1 MRTDGVRF
9 LIANQVAWAP
19 GLETP
24 QQWLAWAQSP
34 HAIAATGEPAVRAMA
49 PLLRR
54 RAGQL
59 GKMALE
65 VAYAC
70 LGAARNVPIVF
81 CSRHGEVVRAI
92 DLLTSLARGEA
103 LSPTAFGM
111 AVHNASAALFSIAR
125 TDQANQLA
133 LAAGAASV
141 EAAVIEACGLLAD
154 GAPQVLLLV
163 ADSPLPP
170 LFAPFDDEHGQ
181 AHAFAWLLQAGSG
194 QGGEISLAWRPRAAH
209 DSVSKGAMPASLAAL
224 RFVLGEAAVHEHAAN
239 RQCWRWSRHA

>member
-1 MRTDGVRF
+1 MCAEGVRF
-9 LIANQVAWAP
+9 SIANQVAWAP
-19 GLETP
+19 GLATP
-24 QQWLAWAQSP
+24 QQWQAWTQTP
-34 HAIAATGEPAVRAMA
+34 FPIAATGEPGVRQMA

-70 LGAARNVPIVF
+70 LGEARNIPIVF

-92 DLLTSLARGEA
+92 DLLSSLAHGEP

-125 TDQANQLA
+125 ADQANQLA

-154 GAPQVLLLV
+154 GAPQVLLLA
-163 ADSPLPP
+163 ADSPLPEP
-170 LFAPFDDEHGQ
+170 FARFDDEDGQ

-194 QGGEISLAWRPRAAH
+194 QGGDISLAWRARAAGDTVN
-209 DSVSKGAMPASLAAL
+209 DSAMPASLAAL
-224 RFVLGEAAVHEHAAN
+224 RFVLGKAAAYEHVAN

>member
-1 MRTDGVRF
+1 MYAEGVRF
-9 LIANQVAWAP
+9 SIARQAAWAP

-24 QQWLAWAQSP
+24 QQWQAWVQSP
-34 HAIAATGEPAVRAMA
+34 FSIAANGEPAVRQMA

-70 LGAARNVPIVF
+70 LGEARDVPIVF
-81 CSRHGEVVRAI
+81 CSRHGEVVRAVE
-92 DLLTSLARGEA
+92 LLSCLAHGEA

-125 TDQANQLA
+125 ADQANQLA

-154 GAPQVLLLV
+154 GAQQVLLLA
-163 ADSPLPP
+163 ADSPLPAVF
-170 LFAPFDDEHGQ
+170 LPFDDEHGQ

-194 QGGEISLAWRPRAAH
+194 EGGEISLAWRARTAGDAAA
-209 DSVSKGAMPASLAAL
+209 GAAMPASLATL
-224 RFVLGEAAVHEHAAN
+224 RFVLDQAATHEHAAN

>member
-1 MRTDGVRF
+1 MCAEGVRF
-9 LIANQVAWAP
+9 SIANQVAWAP

-24 QQWLAWAQSP
+24 QQWQAWTHTP
-34 HAIAATGEPAVRAMA
+34 FPIAASGEPGVRQMA

-70 LGAARNVPIVF
+70 LGEARNIPIVF

-92 DLLTSLARGEA
+92 DLLSSLALGEP

-125 TDQANQLA
+125 ADQANQLA

-154 GAPQVLLLV
+154 GAPQVLLLA
-163 ADSPLPP
+163 ADSPLPE

-194 QGGEISLAWRPRAAH
+194 QGGDISLAWRPRAAH
-209 DSVSKGAMPASLAAL
+209 DTISNSAMPASLAAL
-224 RFVLGEAAVHEHAAN
+224 RFVLGEAAVYEHVAN